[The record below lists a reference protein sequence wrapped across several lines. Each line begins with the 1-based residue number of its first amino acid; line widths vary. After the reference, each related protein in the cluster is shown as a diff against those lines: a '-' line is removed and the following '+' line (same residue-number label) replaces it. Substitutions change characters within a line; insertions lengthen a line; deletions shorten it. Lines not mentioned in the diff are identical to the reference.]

1 MRRSPRPFIPQRR
14 RVFLGC
20 EGESE
25 RGYGARLGELLQL
38 TGLAVHLDTV
48 LLRPGGGDPLA
59 LVELAVQ
66 RIRDLESKR
75 GPYAIRAV
83 LLDANGIG
91 QMLRDARMTS
101 IATAV
106 RVS

>member
-25 RGYGARLGELLQL
+25 RGYGAQLGELLQL
-38 TGLAVHLDTV
+38 TGLAVH
-48 LLRPGGGDPLA
+48 LRPGGGDPLA

>member
-1 MRRSPRPFIPQRR
+1 VKARAS
-14 RVFLGC
+14 
-20 EGESE
+20 
-25 RGYGARLGELLQL
+25 GATGAQLGELLQL